1 MTTPLQQAA
10 RALIDVFRSTGKPID
25 SYITELRKALDAERA
40 KALSK
45 KQRIREQIRA
55 RRAALK
61 ATL

>member
-1 MTTPLQQAA
+1 MKIQELLAVAAMCASPGGPSINQIYAQQ
-10 RALIDVFRSTGKPID
+10 RQ
-25 SYITELRKALDAERA
+25 EQLDAEKA

-61 ATL
+61 ELK

>member
-1 MTTPLQQAA
+1 MKIQELLAVAAICASAGGPSINQIYAQQ
-10 RALIDVFRSTGKPID
+10 RQ
-25 SYITELRKALDAERA
+25 EELDAERA